1 MGSVP
6 QVFKSITLLQSNNN
20 LYLRMSWQQYVE
32 SQMIEK
38 KLKKG
43 AIAGLDGNIW
53 AKSSDFEVTAA
64 EVRSL
69 LDSYEDPSKM
79 SSTGIVLA
87 GQKYFY
93 LSGDEKV
100 VRGKQGK
107 GGVHLMRTK
116 QTLLIGVYD
125 EPLTPPEAAN
135 ITESLGDYLSNC
147 GY

>member
-1 MGSVP
+1 MGTVVKVS
-6 QVFKSITLLQSNNN
+6 LLKRKC
-20 LYLRMSWQQYVE
+20 LYYSKMSWQQYVE

-53 AKSSDFEVTAA
+53 AKSSGFNLTAA
-64 EVRSL
+64 EVKSL
-69 LDSYEDPSKM
+69 LDSYDDAGKM
-79 SSTGIVLA
+79 SSSGIVLE

-93 LSGDEKV
+93 LSGDEKI
-100 VRGKQGK
+100 VRGNQGK
-107 GGVHLMRTK
+107 GGVHLMKTT

>member
-1 MGSVP
+1 MGTVVINSLL
-6 QVFKSITLLQSNNN
+6 KNLLITLKCPGNS
-20 LYLRMSWQQYVE
+20 VE

-43 AIAGLDGNIW
+43 VIAGLDGNIW
-53 AKSSDFEVTAA
+53 AKSSGFNLTAA
-64 EVRSL
+64 EVKSL
-69 LDSYEDPSKM
+69 LDSYDDAGKM
-79 SSTGIVLA
+79 SSSGIVLE

-93 LSGDEKV
+93 LSGDEKI

-107 GGVHLMRTK
+107 GGVHLMETN

>member
-1 MGSVP
+1 
-6 QVFKSITLLQSNNN
+6 
-20 LYLRMSWQQYVE
+20 
-32 SQMIEK
+32 MIEK

-64 EVRSL
+64 EVKSL

>member
-1 MGSVP
+1 MGNSLLFS
-6 QVFKSITLLQSNNN
+6 QVTSFQRIINFI
-20 LYLRMSWQQYVE
+20 LRMSWQQYVE

-53 AKSSDFEVTAA
+53 AKSSGFNLTAA
-64 EVRSL
+64 EVKSL
-69 LDSYEDPSKM
+69 LDSYDDAGKM
-79 SSTGIVLA
+79 SSSGIVLE

-93 LSGDEKV
+93 LSGDEKI

-107 GGVHLMRTK
+107 GGVHLMKTN

-125 EPLTPPEAAN
+125 EPLTPPEAVN